1 MYKFCKISVH
11 RISKLRSS
19 RTGSCHSQDKKASR
33 SIFTSVCAPVV
44 LGTTIGWHARAA
56 VQIARG
62 CAALPVPRTDTCVPV
77 PSDYAAMGMAQL
89 SSKDQNALKN
99 LCEVLGASFGGR
111 MDPPPPRLQHAC
123 SAETLVQHGLSF
135 LRVCGPADCPHAV
148 VQVCARHAMDALRS
162 RTCVWWSLTP

>member
-1 MYKFCKISVH
+1 
-11 RISKLRSS
+11 
-19 RTGSCHSQDKKASR
+19 
-33 SIFTSVCAPVV
+33 
-44 LGTTIGWHARAA
+44 
-56 VQIARG
+56 
-62 CAALPVPRTDTCVPV
+62 
-77 PSDYAAMGMAQL
+77 MGMAQL

-123 SAETLVQHGLSF
+123 SAETLVPHGLSF